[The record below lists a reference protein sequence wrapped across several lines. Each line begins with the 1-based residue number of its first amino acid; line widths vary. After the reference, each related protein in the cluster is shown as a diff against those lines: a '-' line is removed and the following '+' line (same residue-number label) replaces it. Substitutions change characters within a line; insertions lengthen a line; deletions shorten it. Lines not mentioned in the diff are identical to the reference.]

1 MGGVSDSVNVGRASP
16 ASQLASQ
23 TSAPGFTQSA
33 GVADGIGIPE
43 ETQEQAA
50 SSPSPSPPPSPMLPL
65 MQALAQLQA
74 QAHPESA
81 VAAKP
86 EPSRKDSSAQSAASR
101 QLLRARRAYS
111 GSEEPAPLISIVG

>member
-23 TSAPGFTQSA
+23 PSAPGFAQSA
-33 GVADGIGIPE
+33 AAVADGIGIQE
-43 ETQEQAA
+43 EAPA
-50 SSPSPSPPPSPMLPL
+50 SSPPPSPMLPL

-74 QAHPESA
+74 QANPESA
-81 VAAKP
+81 VAARP
-86 EPSRKDSSAQSAASR
+86 EPSRKDSPAQSAASR

-111 GSEEPAPLISIVG
+111 GSDEPTPLISIVG